1 MKILK
6 GVATGLLSFL
16 LFWSLSLFGIAFLI
30 NQTVLNPDFVTTQ
43 MDKLDVSA
51 LVEEIISEQEGE
63 EAFSE
68 EEATALVDTIANVEP
83 LVKEGIGNATEPI
96 YDYLTGKSETI
107 DLASTIRH
115 DVLSSEVIASL
126 IDEMD
131 IASIASE
138 MIKEQLP
145 EDIPEELEPLLERA
159 DEIIADLEPT
169 IKEEIIAA
177 ADPILD
183 YILGES
189 QSLSIE
195 ISTEPILAELADSLK
210 EAVLESPPPEFAGL
224 SSAEIEQHVD
234 EYLAEMAEM
243 IPATIELDET
253 VFPSEM
259 PAQISKALANAGEG
273 LEQAREYVG
282 HFQLGYKILIG
293 VIVVLIIGIVLL
305 NFRIKSATR
314 KLGTI
319 FTIYGAIEFA
329 GIFVAR
335 YFAGKQIPQLDISP
349 YARELLPRLVNDF
362 SAPLQWFSLGCLILG
377 VALLIVSFVYK
388 PRQQQNEV

>member
-16 LFWSLSLFGIAFLI
+16 LFWSLSMFGIAFLI

-43 MDKLDVSA
+43 MDKLDVAA

-68 EEATALVDTIANVEP
+68 EQATALVDTITNVEP
-83 LVKEGIGNATEPI
+83 LVKEGISNATKPV
-96 YDYLTGKSETI
+96 YDYLLGESETI

-169 IKEEIIAA
+169 IKAEIIAA

-259 PAQISKALANAGEG
+259 PAQISKALANAEEG

-305 NFRIKSATR
+305 NFRVKSATR

-335 YFAGKQIPQLDISP
+335 YFAGKQIPQLDIPS
-349 YARELLPRLVNDF
+349 YARELLPQMVNDF
-362 SAPLQWFSLGCLILG
+362 SAPLQWFSLGCLIGG

-388 PRQQQNEV
+388 PRQQPDEV